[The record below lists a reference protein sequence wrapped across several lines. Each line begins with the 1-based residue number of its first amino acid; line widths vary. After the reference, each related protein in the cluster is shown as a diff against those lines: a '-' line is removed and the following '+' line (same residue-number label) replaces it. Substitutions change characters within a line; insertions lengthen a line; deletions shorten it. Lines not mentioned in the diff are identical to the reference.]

1 MVIHES
7 SIGKDTKITQ
17 VLLHL
22 KIRLEKDTDK
32 NVMLTMFKNFF
43 QLWKNTALEAIFV
56 ARLSHRSDGSPK
68 MLEVATMLKLRTIP
82 KCDYLQHWA
91 SHKIKT

>member
-32 NVMLTMFKNFF
+32 NVMLIMFKNFF
-43 QLWKNTALEAIFV
+43 SVMKEHST
-56 ARLSHRSDGSPK
+56 
-68 MLEVATMLKLRTIP
+68 
-82 KCDYLQHWA
+82 
-91 SHKIKT
+91 